1 MPQDCLSSM
10 QLECYPEMARLVL
23 DMRLVV
29 GRSLVA
35 GSLCAVKLSRQADG
49 ELDSLLL
56 VRSNMPDE

>member
-1 MPQDCLSSM
+1 M